1 MLVPKMQA
9 SNLVFEDLKNQPE
22 AKFVCIFHS
31 VYNRG
36 AIAVDAIDTN
46 AFGSALFA
54 GGEQIAMLSQDVSF
68 VAVKRSLVNVITT
81 EENIEKMIADAGDIE
96 KLKEKHADL
105 VVTGME
111 EAEPTGLPAGHY
123 L

>member
-31 VYNRG
+31 AYNRG
-36 AIAVDAIDTN
+36 ALAVDALDTYVERSL
-46 AFGSALFA
+46 AYC
-54 GGEQIAMLSQDVSF
+54 GGEHIATFSRDVSF
-68 VAVKRSLVNVITT
+68 IMIKKNLVNIITT
-81 EENIEKMIADAGDIE
+81 EENIEKMIADAGAIE